1 MAKQPNQL
9 NYTEHIK
16 ALKKSQ
22 TQFVENLVQYDPHGV
37 CIEVKPGDKR
47 MKPRYFQPHTG
58 IQYINGTVLPELNN
72 DALTVGDIVH
82 SPNFARQFD
91 RVRTRYMT
99 RPPARPGF
107 KYKRTGYDH
116 LNESGLF
123 NLNSIIDNYFLIMSG
138 VCQLSGAMR
147 QAIKEIVNE
156 CYGVALNEI
165 VNKPAA
171 EVL

>member
-9 NYTEHIK
+9 NYTAHIK

-22 TQFVENLVQYDPHGV
+22 TPYVENLVQYDPHGV
-37 CIEVKPGDKR
+37 CIEVIPGDKR
-47 MKPRYFQPHTG
+47 MKPRYFHPHTG
-58 IQYINGTVLPELNN
+58 IQYSNGTVAEIDN
-72 DALTVGDIVH
+72 DALTVGDIVN

-91 RVRTRYMT
+91 RVKMRFMN

-107 KYKRTGYDH
+107 KYKRTGYDQLH
-116 LNESGLF
+116 ESGLL

-147 QAIKEIVNE
+147 QAIKEIGGE
-156 CYGVALNEI
+156 CYNVAFNEI
-165 VNKPAA
+165 VNKPIE
-171 EVL
+171 EVA